1 MSETEICN
9 RLLRLLG
16 GPEAVE
22 LFLAAPH
29 PFLRG
34 QCPQHLLDCGKFN
47 DLAIVVDN
55 LRVRLE

>member
-1 MSETEICN
+1 
-9 RLLRLLG
+9 
-16 GPEAVE
+16 VE